1 MYSIRKALVGGHFMI
16 LIKKADDATA
26 AGISWN
32 DHLSESLML
41 FAALYQYIGGG
52 GYDLPCHR
60 KIIYENR
67 FYSSMIDSSY
77 EIKYLKRYYWESED
91 SVRKSGVRPFDV
103 SHTFLR
109 LCRESLS
116 VHKLLYFEIFL
127 WLESTKEKQFS
138 CFIFRWHRIST
149 APPPNYHPTYTSPEH
164 TNSLWFDPI
173 R

>member
-1 MYSIRKALVGGHFMI
+1 MI

-32 DHLSESLML
+32 DHLSEFLML

-77 EIKYLKRYYWESED
+77 KIKYLKRYIEKAKTVFENRV
-91 SVRKSGVRPFDV
+91 SVRL
-103 SHTFLR
+103 TFLIHFWGY
-109 LCRESLS
+109 
-116 VHKLLYFEIFL
+116 VANLYRF
-127 WLESTKEKQFS
+127 TNY
-138 CFIFRWHRIST
+138 FISRYSYDLNLPKKNNFRVLFFGDIEYPQHRHQT
-149 APPPNYHPTYTSPEH
+149 TTR
-164 TNSLWFDPI
+164 PI
-173 R
+173 PALNIPIHCDLIQLDNW

>member
-1 MYSIRKALVGGHFMI
+1 MI

-32 DHLSESLML
+32 DHLSEFLML

-52 GYDLPCHR
+52 GFDLPCHR

-77 EIKYLKRYYWESED
+77 KIKYLKRYIEKAKTVFENRV
-91 SVRKSGVRPFDV
+91 SVRL
-103 SHTFLR
+103 TFLIHFWGY
-109 LCRESLS
+109 
-116 VHKLLYFEIFL
+116 VANLYRFTNYFISRNAFPIHHSRYSYDL
-127 WLESTKEKQFS
+127 NLPLEEKKQFS